1 MDPIKF
7 TKEEFE
13 KLVAGLVAS
22 GLDSK
27 VKELGLDKVDRK
39 FGQPFSLVGV
49 KSQEELEAMSKKE
62 KTARFIKAL
71 FYKDM
76 GALAQ
81 MKAQSEGVGS
91 EGGFA
96 VPEEWVAEIAR
107 IAEDFG
113 LVRKLARHVP
123 MGSDTKNYPTLTTSV
138 AVSFPGENTEGSDSD
153 IVLANVQL
161 LAKTAVG
168 LTVLSNELLADANVS
183 LVDYLSELYAEAL
196 AGSED
201 DQGLTGTGSP
211 FTGILS
217 ASGTNVV
224 TAPAGEDTFAEA
236 ANPDNLRDM
245 ISAVKSSVLP
255 GSVFIMHRS
264 VWGIVQKKKASDG
277 HYFVSVAQPVLNPN
291 SAPQQA
297 SLSAVGTIWGYPV
310 YLSDHMPSVS
320 AASTK
325 FIIFGNMRNLWFGDR
340 QTMTASISDSATI
353 GGVNAFAANQ
363 SVLRVTER
371 YALAVGLPAGFAVL
385 ETNAV

>member
-7 TKEEFE
+7 NKDEFE
-13 KLVAGLVAS
+13 KLIVGVAKSA
-22 GLDSK
+22 LDEK
-27 VKELGLDKVDRK
+27 VKELGLDKPRN
-39 FGQPFSLVGV
+39 PFSAVGV
-49 KSQEELEAMSKKE
+49 KTDEEIKALNQKE

-71 FYKDM
+71 YFKDM

-81 MKAQSEGVGS
+81 LKAQSEGVGS

-96 VPEEWVAEIAR
+96 VPEEWVADIAR
-107 IAEDFG
+107 IAEDYG
-113 LVRKLARHVP
+113 LVRKLARSVP

-138 AVSFPGENTEGSDSD
+138 AVSFPGENTEGTDSD

-168 LTVLSNELLADANVS
+168 LTVLSNELLADANVN
-183 LVDYLSELYAEAL
+183 LVDYLTELYAEAL
-196 AGSED
+196 AGEED
-201 DQGLTGTGSP
+201 DQGLAGTGSP

-217 ASGTNVV
+217 AGGVNTV
-224 TAPAGEDTFAEA
+224 TAPVGQDTFAEA
-236 ANPDNLRDM
+236 LDPDNLRDM

-264 VWGIVQKKKASDG
+264 VWGEVQKKKSTLDG
-277 HYFVSVAQPVLNPN
+277 QYFVSVAQPVLNPN
-291 SAPQQA
+291 SANSG
-297 SLSAVGTIWGYPV
+297 SLTAVGTIWGYPV
-310 YLSDHMPSVS
+310 YLSDKMPAMSAS

-325 FIIFGNMRNLWFGDR
+325 FVIFGNMRNLWFGDR
-340 QTMTASISDSATI
+340 QMMTASISDSATI

-371 YALAVGLPAGFAVL
+371 YAIAVGLPAGFAVL